1 MSDTGPERFPDHQ
14 YPQVVP
20 VPEEIRAG
28 APAPWAHLAPDARR
42 GIHVE
47 RVVAN
52 LAARGRSI
60 AAGPPPLTG
69 ELLEV
74 ARQPGPAARPSAVLV
89 ALLEVRGEA
98 HVLLTRR
105 SLALR
110 YHRGEIALPGGRQ
123 DGDEDPIAT
132 AIREAHEEVGLDPA
146 RVSPVGWL
154 SPIASIVSNSAIW
167 PVVATVEGQSEWR
180 AQPGEVDR
188 VFSVALADLLA
199 DGAFVEERWRRGDPR
214 PGADD
219 DGFFPIY
226 FFRVPGDLIWGA
238 TARVLVELLAIA
250 TGVDVGDGNG
260 RLQ

>member
-1 MSDTGPERFPDHQ
+1 MSGSRPERFPGHE

-28 APAPWAHLAPDARR
+28 APAPWAHLSPEERRSIRVDA
-42 GIHVE
+42 
-47 RVVAN
+47 VVAR
-52 LAARGRSI
+52 LSQQGRSL
-60 AAGPPPLTG
+60 AAGPPALTG

-74 ARQPGPAARPSAVLV
+74 ARQPGPPARPSAVLV
-89 ALLEVRGEA
+89 ALLEVAGEA

-110 YHRGEIALPGGRQ
+110 NHRGEIALPGGRQ
-123 DGDEDPIAT
+123 DGDEDAIAT
-132 AIREAHEEVGLDPA
+132 AIREANEEVGLDPV

-167 PVVATVEGQSEWR
+167 PVVATVDGQPEWR

-199 DGAFVEERWRRGDPR
+199 DGAFLEERWRRADRR

-238 TARVLVELLAIA
+238 TARVLVELLSIA
-250 TGVDVGDGNG
+250 TGVDAGEGGG
-260 RLQ
+260 RLR

>member
-1 MSDTGPERFPDHQ
+1 MSGARPERFPGHR
-14 YPQVVP
+14 YPQVI
-20 VPEEIRAG
+20 PEPDEVRPG
-28 APAPWAHLAPDARR
+28 APAPWGHLAAIERR
-42 GIHVE
+42 QLSVE
-47 RVVAN
+47 LVVAR

-60 AAGPPPLTG
+60 DAGPPALTG
-69 ELLEV
+69 ELIEV
-74 ARQPGPAARPSAVLV
+74 SRRPGPPSRPSAVLV
-89 ALLEVRGEA
+89 ALLEVDGEA
-98 HVLLTRR
+98 HVVLTRR
-105 SLALR
+105 SMALR
-110 YHRGEIALPGGRQ
+110 NHRGEIALPGGRQ
-123 DGDEDPIAT
+123 DGDEDAIAT
-132 AIREAHEEVGLDPA
+132 ALREADEEVGLDPA

-167 PVVATVEGQSEWR
+167 PVVATVAGRPKWR

-199 DGAFVEERWRRGDPR
+199 DGAFVEERWRRATPR

-250 TGVDVGDGNG
+250 SGVDLGEGDGG
-260 RLQ
+260 LR